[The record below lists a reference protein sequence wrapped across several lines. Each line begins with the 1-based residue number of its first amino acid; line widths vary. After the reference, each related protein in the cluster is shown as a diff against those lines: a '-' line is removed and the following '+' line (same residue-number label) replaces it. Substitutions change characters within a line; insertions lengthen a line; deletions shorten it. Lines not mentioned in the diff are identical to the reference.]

1 MNTSLTLETLEVFK
15 LAKELSSTGWKIYQ
29 IIDWRK
35 SKNTKDQFLDS
46 TDSVGAN
53 VSEGYGRFHYL
64 DRIKFLYNARGSL
77 YESKYWFDLLNERS
91 LISND
96 TLKKE
101 YLQIYDG
108 LKPKLNNFIN
118 SLYKNKDLH
127 LTHNS

>member
-53 VSEGYGRFHYL
+53 ITEGYARFHFL
-64 DRIKFLYNARGSL
+64 DRIKFYYNARGSL
-77 YESKYWFDLLNERS
+77 SESADFWLELLHERNI
-91 LISND
+91 ISD
-96 TLKKE
+96 QHYHEFK
-101 YLQIYDG
+101 QIAEM
-108 LKPKLNNFIN
+108 LEPKLNNFIAANYRSKNN
-118 SLYKNKDLH
+118 S
-127 LTHNS
+127 